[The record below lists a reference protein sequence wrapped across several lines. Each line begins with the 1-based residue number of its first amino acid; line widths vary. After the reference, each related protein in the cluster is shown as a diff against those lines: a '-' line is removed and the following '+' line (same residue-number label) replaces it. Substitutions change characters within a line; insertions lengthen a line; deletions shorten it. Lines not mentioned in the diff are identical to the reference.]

1 MKTGVLLFFVLMVCV
16 SCKSKNNFN
25 ENTYID
31 IMKHSV
37 TLFAKE
43 EKGKVYPGSVS
54 NKVDYDTLAIKNT
67 LLKSVPLQASESPNK
82 KNNGRCKR
90 YRNLYKR
97 VSVSLLFF
105 FLKLR
110 FVT

>member
-1 MKTGVLLFFVLMVCV
+1 MKTGVLLFFVLMFFV
-16 SCKSKNNFN
+16 SCKSKINYN
-25 ENTYID
+25 EKANID

-54 NKVDYDTLAIKNT
+54 NKVVYDTLAINNT

-82 KNNGRCKR
+82 KTMGAVKDTVI
-90 YRNLYKR
+90 YIK
-97 VSVSLLFF
+97 
-105 FLKLR
+105 
-110 FVT
+110 